1 MSVFICVVGVLV
13 LLAPCCL
20 LVDIDTSH
28 DMVVMEIVKKHN
40 DLRRLVRPPARN
52 MLQMNWNRDAA
63 ANAQKWANRCTKDH
77 SPRKQRT
84 VGLYSLK
91 CLTATA
97 MSWSETIQ
105 TWYNEGEEYSYKF
118 NRPKHI
124 GRYVGHYIRLVW
136 ANSNQIGC
144 GAAHCPNSKF
154 KYYYVCHYCPRGNL
168 FGSKPYQA
176 NNFTMDFLYTVPSY
190 ICNGQHVQCDV
201 LEFKHLFCYPL
212 IVVSCIFLAHFQ

>member
-84 VGLYSLK
+84 VGPSECGENLYVSSK
-91 CLTATA
+91 A

-168 FGSKPYQA
+168 FGRKPYQA
-176 NNFTMDFLYTVPSY
+176 
-190 ICNGQHVQCDV
+190 
-201 LEFKHLFCYPL
+201 K
-212 IVVSCIFLAHFQ
+212 

>member
-1 MSVFICVVGVLV
+1 MGIDHENVQALGNVHRVLTDSRVYLRILFPGQTMSVFICVVGVLV

-84 VGLYSLK
+84 VGP
-91 CLTATA
+91 

-154 KYYYVCHYCPRGNL
+154 KYYYVCHYCPRSRDHEIHSCQLDHGHCT
-168 FGSKPYQA
+168 S
-176 NNFTMDFLYTVPSY
+176 
-190 ICNGQHVQCDV
+190 ICC
-201 LEFKHLFCYPL
+201 
-212 IVVSCIFLAHFQ
+212 SCILNLSIL